1 MIDWRAYARRRVL
14 AVVLAAAVVAL
25 PASSQTDP
33 SAGPTAAGSATS
45 APAAGSGAGSGAGSA
60 AESGRAA
67 IPAATGFVNDQAG
80 VIGEARSA
88 QLEAFLDQVRTK
100 TGVQFAV
107 LTVTTTAPEE
117 PASYKTRVFQQWGIG
132 DAERKDGLLL
142 LVAMEERKLVF
153 ETGYGLEGTLPD
165 GWQSRMLRELAAPRF
180 RDGEPGE
187 GITAAVLAA
196 SQRIAAEKGVTLTW
210 DGRELRY
217 TGGSNK
223 KAAER
228 ILMLALFMLIFIVLP
243 ILRATR
249 RGGRGW
255 YSSGGGWGGGFGGY
269 GGGFGGGG
277 GGGGGG
283 SSFGGFGG
291 GGSGGG
297 GGGGSW

>member
-1 MIDWRAYARRRVL
+1 MNDWRAFARRGLTAVL
-14 AVVLAAAVVAL
+14 LLGTFVAM
-25 PASSQTDP
+25 PVRAQDSS
-33 SAGPTAAGSATS
+33 AAGL
-45 APAAGSGAGSGAGSA
+45 
-60 AESGRAA
+60 AE
-67 IPAATGFVNDQAG
+67 IPAAVGYVNDRAD
-80 VIGEARSA
+80 VISESRRAE
-88 QLEAFLDQVRTK
+88 LEGFLDQLHTK
-100 TGVQFAV
+100 TGVQFAI
-107 LTVTTTAPEE
+107 LTVTTCAPEE
-117 PASYKTRVFQQWGIG
+117 PSAYKTRVFKQWGIG
-132 DAERKDGLLL
+132 NTERDDGLLM
-142 LVAMEERKLVF
+142 LVAMTERELKF

-165 GWQSRMLRELAAPRF
+165 GWLSRMYRDLAQPHFKAGNPA
-180 RDGEPGE
+180 E

-217 TGGSNK
+217 TGGSK
-223 KAAER
+223 R
-228 ILMLALFMLIFIVLP
+228 RLPSWIVLLTVFFLFFVVMP
-243 ILRATR
+243 AVGMNRGR
-249 RGGRGW
+249 RSGRW